1 MRETLAG
8 VTLGLGLDWKR
19 RTTDDLQNCENT
31 KEVNMS
37 AELQRDLEAH
47 KRSRSRRT
55 HQNYKRFITLKLHS
69 FTTLI
74 LCQVCFN
81 LGGGD
86 DFRSRRPSQA
96 SDNRHLVPRG

>member
-19 RTTDDLQNCENT
+19 RATDDLQNCENT

-47 KRSRSRRT
+47 KRSRSKRT

-74 LCQVCFN
+74 FVPRLF
-81 LGGGD
+81 GGG
-86 DFRSRRPSQA
+86 
-96 SDNRHLVPRG
+96 G